1 MRRIITL
8 LLGSLLSVCAL
19 SPQVQAAEGPSS
31 ESLEVRSPLLGDEP
45 ATFTITLPANYGEDK
60 AQKYVLLLDWHP
72 RAQPLLAGMQDWMS
86 HNGGWPWVETIVI
99 TPPNGHQGLGLLKS
113 AAIETGDEALL
124 DFVENSLLP
133 AASAKYPSS
142 GFKIVSGFTGNG
154 GLVLH
159 SLLHRPAL
167 FNAYIA
173 ISPVLSDDFAKVLSQ
188 AKSRLQSLDKSLAGK
203 TRFLQI
209 STSDSDFESGELEAF
224 AGFEAVLKAYA
235 PESLK
240 WQSLRLDGT
249 YYMTQPVLGIAHG
262 IEFVFDDVH
271 KPLTADSAI
280 SQQGV
285 AAILAYYQH
294 LSRDVYGFEVS
305 AEGALTAL
313 AKASLPDAP
322 QKAIAV
328 LTEAAAALPTN
339 HSLKFELATIQASLG
354 KNTAAA
360 GQLQQA
366 LTLTDHPFWLH
377 HYQRMLTQLQA
388 SKEGEVIRLS
398 LRQ

>member
-1 MRRIITL
+1 MQQAQ
-8 LLGSLLSVCAL
+8 GANA
-19 SPQVQAAEGPSS
+19 PQVQQ
-31 ESLEVRSPLLGDEP
+31 LEIRSPLLGDES
-45 ATFTITLPANYGEDK
+45 AIFSVTLPASFGEDK
-60 AQKYVLLLDWHP
+60 QQKYVLLLDWHP

-99 TPPNGHQGLGLLKS
+99 TPPNSHKGLGKLKS
-113 AAIETGDEALL
+113 AAIDTGDEALL
-124 DFVENSLLP
+124 DFVEKALLP
-133 AASAKYPSS
+133 AVEAKYPSN

-154 GLVLH
+154 GLVLYT
-159 SLLHRPAL
+159 LLHRPAL
-167 FNAYIA
+167 FNGYIA
-173 ISPVLSDDFAKVLSQ
+173 ISPELSGDFAKLQ
-188 AKSRLQSLDKSLAGK
+188 TEAKNRLQSLDKSLAGK

-224 AGFEAVLKAYA
+224 AGFEAVLKAHA

-271 KPLTADSAI
+271 KPLAADSAI

-322 QKAIAV
+322 QQAIAV
-328 LTEAAAALPTN
+328 LTEAATALPTN

-366 LTLTDHPFWLH
+366 LTLTDHPFWQH

-388 SKEGEVIRLS
+388 SKEGNAVTLS
-398 LRQ
+398 LRE